1 MNKHHAWEPPSLLTS
16 DIWDPHEHWEKCWW
30 LKHLKTIT
38 LQDLEWFEVP
48 IKKALAGRATS
59 PTPSSSPSPTPRS
72 SAALLRGLPGWDKL
86 DTMHHELRA
95 WGSATRFSAIVPLK
109 CKVQIY
115 SCDRQVKCW
124 GGKPMKA
131 SLKADYADNTKA
143 GDCLKTCWVFSYMV
157 SQNFPF
163 LYKILQTFLILSK
176 PSFPECCNC

>member
-1 MNKHHAWEPPSLLTS
+1 MLLMYKFCFFTALVIIWPIIWNTLPNTSVIYLFVINMFPRQEP
-16 DIWDPHEHWEKCWW
+16 
-30 LKHLKTIT
+30 
-38 LQDLEWFEVP
+38 
-48 IKKALAGRATS
+48 KKKK
-59 PTPSSSPSPTPRS
+59 PSPTPRS